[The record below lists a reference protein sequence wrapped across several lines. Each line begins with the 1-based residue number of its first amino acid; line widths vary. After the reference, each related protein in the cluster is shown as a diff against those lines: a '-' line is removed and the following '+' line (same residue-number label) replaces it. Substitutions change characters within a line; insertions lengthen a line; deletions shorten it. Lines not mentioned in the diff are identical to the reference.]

1 MMAGNFTLD
10 INRFINRANA
20 NADTVT
26 RKVVLS
32 LMRSVIRKSPVGNP
46 DLWVALRNGDYV
58 DYTSVHGEIDYVGGR
73 FKANWQYS
81 SGSMPRDTLDAVNSN
96 NGEVISNLAA
106 QVPQQASG
114 KIHYIVNN
122 MPYSIRL
129 ENGWSTQAPSG
140 MVGLAISEYQGIV
153 RNAAQEVN
161 P

>member
-1 MMAGNFTLD
+1 MAGSFTLD

-46 DLWVALRNGDYV
+46 DLWVALRNGEYV

-73 FKANWQYS
+73 FKANWQYN
-81 SGSMPRDTLDAVNSN
+81 SGSMPGGTVDAINANS
-96 NGEVISNLAA
+96 GEVISNLSA

-122 MPYSIRL
+122 LPYSIRL
-129 ENGWSTQAPSG
+129 ENGWSTQAPTG

-153 RNAAQEVN
+153 RNAVQEVN

>member
-1 MMAGNFTLD
+1 MAGNFTLD
-10 INRFINRANA
+10 MSHFINHAHANI
-20 NADTVT
+20 DMVT
-26 RKVVLS
+26 RKVVLDV
-32 LMRSVIRKSPVGNP
+32 MRSVIRKSPVGNP

-81 SGSMPRDTLDAVNSN
+81 SGSMPGGTVDAINANS
-96 NGEVISNLAA
+96 GEVISNLSA

-122 MPYSIRL
+122 LPYSIRL

-140 MVGLAISEYQGIV
+140 IIGLTISEYQGIV
-153 RNAAQEVN
+153 RRAAQEVN